1 MLQDLVQGQFD
12 DTLLTVD
19 LVVTHKFRY
28 YVYINNKNIKIAT
41 AECILLQCYV
51 MDICKKCLTNRHA
64 FDLRLMIS

>member
-41 AECILLQCYV
+41 AGKHKKSILSVYCYSV
-51 MDICKKCLTNRHA
+51 TLWIFVRNV
-64 FDLRLMIS
+64 

>member
-41 AECILLQCYV
+41 AGKRKKSILSVYCYSV
-51 MDICKKCLTNRHA
+51 TLWIFVRNV
-64 FDLRLMIS
+64 